1 MASNFEHGG
10 LKWVIDEIHETLKQ
24 ARVHFESFVEDD
36 EDSAQLQFCTTYL
49 HQVSGSLGMLE
60 LGGASLLSEEMEL
73 LSQAIYDDKIARRED
88 SFEVLMRA
96 LIQLPD
102 YLERL
107 QRGAR
112 DLPMVLL
119 PLLNDLRASRGEK
132 LLTEGAVFSA
142 DLSLENILPEPDNG
156 IDPSELARKIRHHYH
171 LGLLGWYRDS
181 ENAPSVHK
189 IKKVIVKLKE
199 SVKTPS
205 FYQLFSLM
213 EAFIDGL
220 IIKGISSSAST
231 KLLLGQ
237 ADRYIKQLID
247 TGESTDFYSK
257 NNEAELQSLKKNLLF
272 YIAHSKTSNDFIE
285 SIRKA
290 YNLADIIPD
299 ENELED
305 ARASMGGANADLMET
320 VTGVILTDLS
330 SVKEQL
336 DVFVRYVN
344 DAEGSLPAEGSSLA
358 EGTEHRENLQH
369 IIVAMT
375 QISDTLAMLGQS
387 GSRNVLQEKIALL
400 KSMLDAEQ
408 EPDRAAL
415 MEIASALLFVESAV
429 TEMGQGGLFSHS
441 DEDEII
447 DLSNIE
453 MTEQE
458 KNELVKAAIDEAKDE
473 LLRVK
478 EGIVTLIDAFSNGVQ
493 TSEQYEGNI
502 SSIADSMSSIA
513 GVLEILDK
521 EQGSQIVKDC
531 SAFVVNK
538 MIVNDVL
545 ASENEQ
551 YYLADTITALEY
563 YLDAVAENQQDLS
576 IIESVAQSGVNQL
589 LGRESEESEFE
600 SELSKALAVWM
611 SDVASFDAREDLLK
625 VVFSA
630 AEQVKLLQHEHA
642 EEITQQMESMINL
655 VGDNQDSLSDDI
667 SSTLRWAVKTLNRI
681 IKKATELKEIRSDSK
696 QELSEKKNTEQKE
709 LLESSNLSFTDH
721 KQDSSQDDM
730 HPVEDAA
737 ADEQP
742 LEQSR
747 QAEVLEKEE
756 DALSSEHSVESSA
769 VINVPETDSSNLNAP
784 AIDYPDIKK
793 LETSDDLDPEIMEI
807 FIEEAQEELEKISN
821 LYLQWKAAPDNMNI
835 LTEMRRSYHTLK
847 GSGRLVGAYEMG
859 EFSWAFENM
868 LNQII
873 DKTIIPQEIHF
884 ALVESG
890 IEILPE
896 IANAFEEQRLSNV
909 DSSRITAYAHLLSKG
924 EVFDIKL
931 LTEPAAAEVAAD
943 EVILQPLDIID
954 VNAELEN
961 DDDLKLEIDSA
972 QESSDA
978 VEDEGI
984 DLVLLEIFSNE
995 ALGHIKNIEQC
1006 IEQCH
1011 QKNDIC
1017 TANELLIR
1025 SLHTLRGSAHMA
1037 EIHAIGNISEQME
1050 KIVKNITEKG
1060 QNLDPE
1066 LVQLLEEICQFS
1078 TAVLK
1083 QLEESPSLPEENQ
1096 ALQNKISAKYEQV
1109 LLLENLLDP
1118 SEVREEV
1125 SITQERL
1132 DSEQEIEDIDLDGL
1146 IEGSVEITSDEI
1158 ASAAE
1163 TPEIIA
1169 DEYDDELLQIFVEEG
1184 EDLLA
1189 SSEQTLHQLKED
1201 CSDKLALNRL
1211 LRDMHTLKGGA
1222 RMAGVSAIGDLSH
1235 SFESKLEQFTQ
1246 DDTLFSAN
1254 NIDLLLKVQDV
1265 LSTMIENL
1273 KNGQIVDNNPEI
1285 IAQIDRIQGVEQGE
1299 LETDSST
1306 PSITRAETI
1315 TDIVEKV
1322 TAAKQDEQASNNQSS
1337 PELQEHN
1344 PEEKESK
1351 QDNDIY
1357 DDELL
1362 EIFLEEAHEL
1372 MDSSEIALSKLK
1384 NKPDDAEQLKQ
1395 LLRDLHT
1402 IKGGA
1407 RMAGITQVGDLAHSL
1422 ETQLEQI
1429 TNQAQTPSAQFF
1441 ELLYQ
1446 AHDTL
1451 NEMFDDLKAGKSVRS
1466 AEELIAKANVFKQ
1479 SDKDNTR
1486 IVESD
1491 KKRNK
1496 KSDKKS
1502 NDDELTQGS
1511 PEIHEVISDEL
1522 ISEQDL
1528 IEQGPSETNIAGSDD
1543 HEILAPE
1550 NFAAEKQTTTKVKT
1564 RVNTERVRV
1573 SADVLDELVNYAGE
1587 VSIYRARLDQG
1598 SNEFQLSLDEMNTTI
1613 IRMREQ
1619 LRRFEME
1626 TEAQIQSRKDQ
1637 AESLGYERYEEFDPL
1652 EFDRF
1657 SNMQQI
1663 TRAMAETVADLDSI
1677 ENTMNNLNSESE
1689 TLLVQQ
1695 GRVNTDLQEGLMR
1708 TRMVPVKSQ
1717 LTRLRRIIRQT
1728 SNELHKD
1735 VNFELH
1741 GGDQEI
1747 DRRVLEKMM
1756 APLEHMLRNAIAHG
1770 IETPEERK
1778 KVGKKPTGHI
1788 KLIIGR
1794 DGSEIE
1800 IKVVDDGAGVNINAV
1815 RDKAIEHGLMIK
1827 DASLSDKDVIQ
1838 FILESG
1844 FTTATEVSQISGRGV
1859 GMDVVNTEIKQLNGT
1874 LEIDSEPGKGSVFK
1888 VLMPLTMSVS
1898 RALMVEVGDEVFA
1911 IPLVGI
1917 ENIIRE
1923 SRGVLEKLTS
1933 SNDTFYQWHDEH
1945 YQFMHLGTVL
1955 GVNSPSLPSEKSK
1968 APILLARS
1976 GEHRVAIFVDGL
1988 MGSREIVVKSVGP
2001 QLSTVK
2007 GVTGATIL
2015 GDGKIAL
2022 ILDLGVLAREGAA
2035 LKASSD
2041 NDIEVKATA
2050 EAIPTVMVVDDSIT
2064 VRKVTQRLL
2073 KRYNY
2078 NVITAKDGVDAIAQ
2092 LHETIPDVMLLDVE
2106 MPRMDGYELA
2116 THMRDDEKFKNIPII
2131 MITSR
2136 TGDKHRDRAMK
2147 IGVNEY
2153 MGKPYQEHDLITT
2166 IRKMT
2171 ES

>member
-1 MASNFEHGG
+1 MASNFEHSG

-49 HQVSGSLGMLE
+49 HQVSGSLAMLD

-73 LSQAIYDDKIARRED
+73 LSRAIYDDKIARRED

-119 PLLNDLRASRGEK
+119 PLLNDIRASRGEK
-132 LLTEGAVFSA
+132 LLSEGAVFSA
-142 DLSLENILPEPDNG
+142 DLSVGHTFPEPDNG

-189 IKKVIVKLKE
+189 TKKVIVKLKE
-199 SVKTPS
+199 SVKTPG

-220 IIKGISSSAST
+220 IIKGISASAST

-237 ADRYIKQLID
+237 GDRYIKQLID
-247 TGESTDFYSK
+247 TGESTGFYSK
-257 NNEAELQSLKKNLLF
+257 NDEAELQSFKKNLLF
-272 YIAHSKTSNDFIE
+272 YIAHSNVSNVLID

-290 YNLADIIPD
+290 YKLADIIPD
-299 ENELED
+299 EDELED
-305 ARASMGGANADLMET
+305 AKASMGGANADLMQT
-320 VTGVILTDLS
+320 VTDVILTDIGN
-330 SVKEQL
+330 VKEQL
-336 DVFVRYVN
+336 DVFVRHVN
-344 DAEGSLPAEGSSLA
+344 DVEDSSSAEGSLLAEGS
-358 EGTEHRENLQH
+358 EQRENLQH
-369 IIVAMT
+369 IIITMT

-387 GSRNVLQEKIALL
+387 ASRNVLQEKIELL
-400 KSMLDAEQ
+400 KSILDAVQ
-408 EPDRAAL
+408 EPDRATL

-429 TEMGQGGLFSHS
+429 TEMGQGSLFSHS

-458 KNELVKAAIDEAKDE
+458 KNELVKVAIDEAKDE

-478 EGIVTLIDAFSNGVQ
+478 EAIVTLIDGISNGVQ
-493 TSEQYEGNI
+493 TSEQYGENI
-502 SSIADSMSSIA
+502 SLIGDSMSSIG
-513 GVLEILDK
+513 GVLELLDK

-551 YYLADTITALEY
+551 HYLADTITALEY
-563 YLDAVAENQQDLS
+563 YLDAIAENQQDLS
-576 IIESVAQSGVNQL
+576 IIQSVAQSSVDQL
-589 LGRESEESEFE
+589 LGRESVETEVD
-600 SELSKALAVWM
+600 SELSGALSVWM
-611 SDVASFDAREDLLK
+611 NDVVSSDAREDLLK
-625 VVFSA
+625 AVFSA

-655 VGDNQDSLSDDI
+655 VGDNQDSLNDDI

-681 IKKATELKEIRSDSK
+681 INKASELKEAGSDSE
-696 QELSEKKNTEQKE
+696 QESSEKNTEQIE
-709 LLESSNLSFTDH
+709 ILETPSTSLTDH
-721 KQDSSQDDM
+721 KQDNIQDDLY
-730 HPVEDAA
+730 PVENDT
-737 ADEQP
+737 ADKQLSEQG
-742 LEQSR
+742 Q
-747 QAEVLEKEE
+747 QAEVLEKED
-756 DALSSEHSVESSA
+756 DASNSEHNAESA
-769 VINVPETDSSNLNAP
+769 AKLNVPEASGSNLNAP
-784 AIDYPDIKK
+784 VIDYPDIKR
-793 LETSDDLDPEIMEI
+793 LETSDDVDPEIMEI

-821 LYLQWKAAPDNMNI
+821 LYPQWKAAADNMDI
-835 LTEMRRSYHTLK
+835 LKEMRRSFHTLK

-873 DKTIIPQEIHF
+873 DKAIVPQEIHF
-884 ALVESG
+884 AIVASG
-890 IEILPE
+890 LEILPE

-909 DSSRITAYAHLLSKG
+909 DSSRIAAYTHFLSKG
-924 EVFDIKL
+924 DVFDIEL
-931 LTEPAAAEVAAD
+931 LTEDAPAEAAAND
-943 EVILQPLDIID
+943 VILQPVDIIET
-954 VNAELEN
+954 NTEFES
-961 DDDLKLEIDSA
+961 DDEIKPEVDSA
-972 QESSDA
+972 QESSDE
-978 VEDEGI
+978 VEDEAI

-1006 IEQCH
+1006 VEQCH
-1011 QKNDIC
+1011 EKNNIC
-1017 TANELLIR
+1017 EPNELLMR

-1050 KIVKNITEKG
+1050 KIVKNISEKG
-1060 QNLDPE
+1060 QSLDHE
-1066 LVQLLEEICQFS
+1066 LVQLLEEICQYS
-1078 TAVLK
+1078 TTVLK
-1083 QLEESPSLPEENQ
+1083 QLEESHSLPEENQ
-1096 ALQNKISAKYEQV
+1096 ILQNKILAKYENV

-1118 SEVREEV
+1118 SEVSEEI

-1132 DSEQEIEDIDLDGL
+1132 NSEQEIEDIDLDGF
-1146 IEGSVEITSDEI
+1146 IEDTVEVTSDEI
-1158 ASAAE
+1158 ASASAGATE
-1163 TPEIIA
+1163 IPEVVA
-1169 DEYDDELLQIFVEEG
+1169 DEYDDELLQIFIEEG

-1201 CSDKLALNRL
+1201 SSDKLALNRL

-1246 DDTLFSAN
+1246 DDTLFSPDS
-1254 NIDLLLKVQDV
+1254 IDLLLKVQDV
-1265 LSTMIENL
+1265 LSTMVENL
-1273 KNGQIVDNNPEI
+1273 KNGQIVNKNPEI
-1285 IAQIDRIQGVEQGE
+1285 IAQIDNIQSIEQVE
-1299 LETDSST
+1299 LETDTS
-1306 PSITRAETI
+1306 
-1315 TDIVEKV
+1315 
-1322 TAAKQDEQASNNQSS
+1322 
-1337 PELQEHN
+1337 
-1344 PEEKESK
+1344 
-1351 QDNDIY
+1351 
-1357 DDELL
+1357 
-1362 EIFLEEAHEL
+1362 
-1372 MDSSEIALSKLK
+1372 
-1384 NKPDDAEQLKQ
+1384 
-1395 LLRDLHT
+1395 
-1402 IKGGA
+1402 
-1407 RMAGITQVGDLAHSL
+1407 SL
-1422 ETQLEQI
+1422 EPV
-1429 TNQAQTPSAQFF
+1429 A
-1441 ELLYQ
+1441 
-1446 AHDTL
+1446 D
-1451 NEMFDDLKAGKSVRS
+1451 V
-1466 AEELIAKANVFKQ
+1466 
-1479 SDKDNTR
+1479 
-1486 IVESD
+1486 
-1491 KKRNK
+1491 
-1496 KSDKKS
+1496 
-1502 NDDELTQGS
+1502 
-1511 PEIHEVISDEL
+1511 
-1522 ISEQDL
+1522 
-1528 IEQGPSETNIAGSDD
+1528 
-1543 HEILAPE
+1543 
-1550 NFAAEKQTTTKVKT
+1550 AEKQTADKVKAT

-1598 SNEFQLSLDEMNTTI
+1598 SNEFQQSLDEMNTTI

-1663 TRAMAETVADLDSI
+1663 TRAMAESVADLDSI

-1708 TRMVPVKSQ
+1708 TRMVPFKSQ
-1717 LTRLRRIIRQT
+1717 LTRFRRIIRQT
-1728 SNELHKD
+1728 SNELNKD

-1741 GGDQEI
+1741 GGEQEI

-1770 IETPEERK
+1770 IETPEKRK
-1778 KVGKKPTGHI
+1778 KAGKEPSGLI
-1788 KLIIGR
+1788 KLIIDR
-1794 DGSEIE
+1794 DGSEID

-1827 DASLSDKDVIQ
+1827 DASLSEKDVIQ

-1844 FTTATEVSQISGRGV
+1844 FTTAAEVSQISGRGV

-1874 LEIDSEPGKGSVFK
+1874 LEIDSVQGKGSVFK

-1923 SRGVLEKLTS
+1923 SRTVLEKLTS
-1933 SNDTFYQWHDEH
+1933 SNDTFYEWHDEH

-1976 GEHRVAIFVDGL
+1976 GEHRVAIYVDGL

-2035 LKASSD
+2035 LKTTSD
-2041 NDIEVKATA
+2041 IDVEIKAT
-2050 EAIPTVMVVDDSIT
+2050 EEVIPTIMVVDDSIT

-2092 LHETIPDVMLLDVE
+2092 LHETVPDVMLLDVE
-2106 MPRMDGYELA
+2106 MPRMDGFELA

-2153 MGKPYQEHDLITT
+2153 MGKPYQEHDLITN
-2166 IRKMT
+2166 IKKMT